1 MKKQQQMTRSTK
13 TQTNSKPIW
22 KQGEGW
28 VQYKPSRSH
37 PFYEEWEKLLEK
49 EKEDNERDTN

>member
-1 MKKQQQMTRSTK
+1 MARSTK

-22 KQGEGW
+22 KKGEDW
-28 VQYKPSRSH
+28 TQYKPPRSH

-49 EKEDNERDTN
+49 EKEDNERDTD